1 MISGG
6 KNTFMKLLW
15 DFTIQC
21 DRQIPH
27 NRPDIVCV
35 DYLTSKSYLIDVAIP
50 GDSRVKEKVSEK
62 HQHYT
67 DLKIEIQK
75 MWNILVVILPVI
87 LGSILLCLGKHLK
100 TLNIYY
106 NGLIP
111 KLQKSVVLSSCH
123 ITWRFLTN
131 YQH

>member
-1 MISGG
+1 
-6 KNTFMKLLW
+6 MKLFYGTL
-15 DFTIQC
+15 QS
-21 DRQIPH
+21 RQIPH

-62 HQHYT
+62 HQRYT

-75 MWNILVVILPVI
+75 MWNIPVVILPVI
-87 LGSILLCLGKHLK
+87 LGTLGSISLCLGKHLK
-100 TLNIYY
+100 TLNICY

-111 KLQKSVVLSSCH
+111 KLQKSVVLS
-123 ITWRFLTN
+123 FLP
-131 YQH
+131 YYSEISDRVPSLI

>member
-1 MISGG
+1 
-6 KNTFMKLLW
+6 MKLLW

-67 DLKIEIQK
+67 DLKIEILK
-75 MWNILVVILPVI
+75 MWNIPDVILPVI
-87 LGSILLCLGKHLK
+87 LGALGSILLCLGKHLK

-123 ITWRFLTN
+123 IIRRFPTE
-131 YQH
+131 YHH